1 MDYKKEYEKWLSYDF
16 LDKDIKKEFE
26 QETDLIVD
34 DGNKINALPSTI
46 VSLLEGRV
54 NVIRQGSVV
63 I

>member
-1 MDYKKEYEKWLSYDF
+1 MPVLSYMA
-16 LDKDIKKEFE
+16 DIKKEFE